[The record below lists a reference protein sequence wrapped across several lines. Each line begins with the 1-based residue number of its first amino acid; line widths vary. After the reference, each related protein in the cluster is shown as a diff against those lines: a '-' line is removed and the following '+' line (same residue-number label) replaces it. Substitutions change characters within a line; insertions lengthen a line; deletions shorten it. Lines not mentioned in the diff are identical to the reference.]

1 MNKNQMDSR
10 VKVLLESLNQAY
22 SPKAW
27 HGTALRGSLRRLNAR
42 QALWRPGKGRHNI
55 WELVLHCAYWKYAV
69 RRRITGEK
77 TGSFPY
83 KGSNWIKLPPVT
95 DEKAWKSTV
104 ALLNDM
110 HLLLYDVVA
119 NLPSSKIEAIPANA
133 KIPNYITI
141 LGIASH
147 DLYHAGQIQLIKR
160 LMKSRS

>member
-1 MNKNQMDSR
+1 MNNQRLDPR
-10 VKVLLESLNQAY
+10 IKVLLEALDQAY
-22 SPKAW
+22 SPRAW
-27 HGTALRGSLRRLNAR
+27 HGTALRGSLRRLDAK
-42 QALWRPGKGRHNI
+42 QALWRPGKGRHNV
-55 WELVLHCAYWKYAV
+55 WEIVLHCAYWKYAV

-83 KGSNWIKLPPVT
+83 KGSNWIKLPKVA
-95 DEKAWKSTV
+95 DEKAWKATV

-110 HLLLYDVVA
+110 HLLLYDTVA
-119 NLPSSKIEAIPANA
+119 DLPTSKIEAVPERA

-160 LMKSRS
+160 LMKPMA